1 MINLLIKYF
10 IKKFINAMPA
20 KKTDNINFLK
30 NISEHVKFQK
40 MFHEQMI
47 FRWLEYR
54 GIEEMPK
61 RYEN

>member
-1 MINLLIKYF
+1 MIDF
-10 IKKFINAMPA
+10 TKKFINVIKYFAILNV
-20 KKTDNINFLK
+20 TK